1 MKDSINYIDIDAR
14 KVSADIN
21 TIFPGW
27 DGNNEKVCVFSP
39 HDDDAIIGAGYAIEA
54 AIEAGAEVYIFIFCC
69 GDAGYSYLEQKDE
82 IVEIRKAETVKAYQ
96 KIGVKKENII
106 RFEYSDFSALQN
118 IGWKLVNGSEGSF
131 KKVITKLR
139 ELKIT
144 RVLVPNHNRE
154 HIDHLAVNIIG
165 SYDSPQAG
173 DPILVDWAEP
183 NTVKSVLEYSV
194 WADFSPED
202 ALVCN
207 RSSKLRA
214 NRIIKV
220 NKAFEEKIREGIK
233 EYKSQGEIIKGL
245 IASRDERLSS
255 DGQYIELYISFDPRP
270 KLDYKPYLEFL
281 EKI

>member
-1 MKDSINYIDIDAR
+1 MKSAINYIDIESR

-21 TIFPGW
+21 TIFPEW
-27 DGNNEKVCVFSP
+27 DEGNEAVCVFSP

-54 AIEAGAEVYIFIFCC
+54 AIEKGAEVYVFIFCN
-69 GDAGYSYLEQKDE
+69 GDAGYSTMEQKDK
-82 IVEIRKAETVKAYQ
+82 IVEIRKAETVNAYQ

-106 RFEYSDFSALQN
+106 RFEYSDFSALHY
-118 IGWKLVNGSEGSF
+118 IGRRLVDESDGSF
-131 KKVITKLR
+131 RKVITKLR
-139 ELKIT
+139 EFKIT
-144 RVLVPNHNRE
+144 RVLVPNHHME
-154 HIDHLAVNIIG
+154 HIDHLAVSMIG
-165 SYDSPQAG
+165 TYDAPQAG

-183 NTVKSVLEYSV
+183 YAVKSVLEYSV

-220 NKAFEEKIREGIK
+220 DKAFEEKIRDGIR

-245 IASRDERLSS
+245 IASRSERLYD
-255 DGQYIELYISFDPRP
+255 DGQFIELYISLDPRP

-281 EKI
+281 KEI